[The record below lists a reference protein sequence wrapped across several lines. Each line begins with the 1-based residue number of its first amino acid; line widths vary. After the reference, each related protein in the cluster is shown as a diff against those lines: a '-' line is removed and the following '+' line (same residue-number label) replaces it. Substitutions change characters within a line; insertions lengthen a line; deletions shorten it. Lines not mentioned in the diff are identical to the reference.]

1 MKNEKLKKF
10 LTSPAAKS
18 IAVASCALMIGLA
31 VYLNYRWFYDPT
43 SSIGFGDNN
52 MENNYSDS
60 STAGGNASDV
70 KNDYFTATA
79 LDRQE
84 ARDEAIDVLK
94 LVCNSD
100 EASEEAKA
108 EARAMLAKIAS
119 DIQNESNI
127 ETLVKAKGFEE
138 CIAVIS
144 EESVSIIVKAE
155 QLQAAEVAQIF
166 SIAYETTGINPE
178 NISII
183 HK

>member
-70 KNDYFTATA
+70 KNDYFTKEGKPT
-79 LDRQE
+79 LE
-84 ARDEAIDVLK
+84 L
-94 LVCNSD
+94 S
-100 EASEEAKA
+100 ASTK
-108 EARAMLAKIAS
+108 
-119 DIQNESNI
+119 
-127 ETLVKAKGFEE
+127 TF
-138 CIAVIS
+138 S
-144 EESVSIIVKAE
+144 EQRMTSSFV
-155 QLQAAEVAQIF
+155 
-166 SIAYETTGINPE
+166 
-178 NISII
+178 
-183 HK
+183 